1 MTTAAHQLLDH
12 LLDDLKKELF
22 EKMHQNIVLELEK
35 QKRNL
40 QNMVAEMLTERKGEM
55 LVVMMN
61 KVHREIMKEQEKI
74 MKEQEKIMKEQEK
87 MVEDMLAQRKEEM
100 LEEMLNKVHREIK
113 QEVEMYAQGTNA
125 AMDDF
130 MGEMKCQLYVHIQKM
145 VEKEVSLQFLST
157 LSTSLYFLSTSN
169 MRHTKCIATYTS
181 SNLKHFN
188 FFWLF
193 WMERRP
199 HGSSLQITTREN
211 AANNAAQ
218 RKRCVSRHCRETQC
232 FRSVGPAD

>member
-74 MKEQEKIMKEQEK
+74 MKEQEKIMNIPHISH
-87 MVEDMLAQRKEEM
+87 QRRQRRWWKIFSSEGNF
-100 LEEMLNKVHREIK
+100 LTV
-113 QEVEMYAQGTNA
+113 NA
-125 AMDDF
+125 
-130 MGEMKCQLYVHIQKM
+130 K
-145 VEKEVSLQFLST
+145 ST
-157 LSTSLYFLSTSN
+157 HKRSSST
-169 MRHTKCIATYTS
+169 
-181 SNLKHFN
+181 
-188 FFWLF
+188 
-193 WMERRP
+193 P
-199 HGSSLQITTREN
+199 
-211 AANNAAQ
+211 
-218 RKRCVSRHCRETQC
+218 V
-232 FRSVGPAD
+232 

>member
-1 MTTAAHQLLDH
+1 MDH

-74 MKEQEKIMKEQEK
+74 MKEQEK

-100 LEEMLNKVHREIK
+100 LEEMLNNVHREIK
-113 QEVEMYAQGTNA
+113 QEVEICTGNKCRNGRLYGRNEVPALCTHSEDGGKGGLTPVAKERGQEG
-125 AMDDF
+125 
-130 MGEMKCQLYVHIQKM
+130 GE
-145 VEKEVSLQFLST
+145 EGGGEGGG
-157 LSTSLYFLSTSN
+157 
-169 MRHTKCIATYTS
+169 
-181 SNLKHFN
+181 
-188 FFWLF
+188 
-193 WMERRP
+193 E
-199 HGSSLQITTREN
+199 
-211 AANNAAQ
+211 
-218 RKRCVSRHCRETQC
+218 
-232 FRSVGPAD
+232 ADGEGGEG

>member
-74 MKEQEKIMKEQEK
+74 MKEQEK

-130 MGEMKCQLYVHIQKM
+130 IRLSGC
-145 VEKEVSLQFLST
+145 STSTFLSS
-157 LSTSLYFLSTSN
+157 LSASLYFLSTSN

-211 AANNAAQ
+211 AENNAAQ

-232 FRSVGPAD
+232 FRCVGPAD

>member
-74 MKEQEKIMKEQEK
+74 MKEQEKIGK
-87 MVEDMLAQRKEEM
+87 
-100 LEEMLNKVHREIK
+100 
-113 QEVEMYAQGTNA
+113 
-125 AMDDF
+125 
-130 MGEMKCQLYVHIQKM
+130 
-145 VEKEVSLQFLST
+145 S
-157 LSTSLYFLSTSN
+157 
-169 MRHTKCIATYTS
+169 
-181 SNLKHFN
+181 
-188 FFWLF
+188 
-193 WMERRP
+193 P
-199 HGSSLQITTREN
+199 
-211 AANNAAQ
+211 
-218 RKRCVSRHCRETQC
+218 RKRRAKVFWQTPRRRRAKVFWQTMFMTKKNRQI
-232 FRSVGPAD
+232 

>member
-74 MKEQEKIMKEQEK
+74 MKEQEK

-113 QEVEMYAQGTNA
+113 QRRAGL
-125 AMDDF
+125 
-130 MGEMKCQLYVHIQKM
+130 QLIYH
-145 VEKEVSLQFLST
+145 FL
-157 LSTSLYFLSTSN
+157 Y
-169 MRHTKCIATYTS
+169 R
-181 SNLKHFN
+181 
-188 FFWLF
+188 
-193 WMERRP
+193 
-199 HGSSLQITTREN
+199 
-211 AANNAAQ
+211 
-218 RKRCVSRHCRETQC
+218 
-232 FRSVGPAD
+232 

>member
-87 MVEDMLAQRKEEM
+87 EGLMDLRCKSQHVRTRQTMLRSGSAVFPGTAGKHSASAASGRQTSKEDPQRDNWKTLFE
-100 LEEMLNKVHREIK
+100 
-113 QEVEMYAQGTNA
+113 
-125 AMDDF
+125 
-130 MGEMKCQLYVHIQKM
+130 
-145 VEKEVSLQFLST
+145 SLF
-157 LSTSLYFLSTSN
+157 
-169 MRHTKCIATYTS
+169 
-181 SNLKHFN
+181 
-188 FFWLF
+188 
-193 WMERRP
+193 
-199 HGSSLQITTREN
+199 
-211 AANNAAQ
+211 
-218 RKRCVSRHCRETQC
+218 
-232 FRSVGPAD
+232 

>member
-74 MKEQEKIMKEQEK
+74 MKEQEKEGLMDLRCKSQHVRTRQTILRSGSA
-87 MVEDMLAQRKEEM
+87 VFP
-100 LEEMLNKVHREIK
+100 
-113 QEVEMYAQGTNA
+113 GT
-125 AMDDF
+125 
-130 MGEMKCQLYVHIQKM
+130 HIIGK
-145 VEKEVSLQFLST
+145 
-157 LSTSLYFLSTSN
+157 
-169 MRHTKCIATYTS
+169 HCS
-181 SNLKHFN
+181 SHF
-188 FFWLF
+188 F
-193 WMERRP
+193 
-199 HGSSLQITTREN
+199 S
-211 AANNAAQ
+211 
-218 RKRCVSRHCRETQC
+218 
-232 FRSVGPAD
+232 

>member
-74 MKEQEKIMKEQEK
+74 MKEQEK

-113 QEVEMYAQGTNA
+113 QEVELYAQGTNA

-130 MGEMKCQLYVHIQKM
+130 MGEMKCQLYVHIQIRKKVWPFAKPGGGGVM
-145 VEKEVSLQFLST
+145 LSVLCNQT
-157 LSTSLYFLSTSN
+157 A
-169 MRHTKCIATYTS
+169 I
-181 SNLKHFN
+181 
-188 FFWLF
+188 
-193 WMERRP
+193 
-199 HGSSLQITTREN
+199 
-211 AANNAAQ
+211 
-218 RKRCVSRHCRETQC
+218 KRII
-232 FRSVGPAD
+232 